1 MVQYKKGLLSAQFH
15 HHFADNMVQKI
26 DNLIVELIKKESEDI
41 ILTTKNSLKNIKS
54 IAVDE
59 AWKLIQL
66 AVASIVQII
75 EKIATNLE
83 GKDKK
88 SIALEFI
95 NSFYDR
101 VFTIIDI
108 PFVPSF
114 VEPIIHRYVKLLLIS
129 MASASIDATVTI
141 FKNTGVFLKKG

>member
-1 MVQYKKGLLSAQFH
+1 M
-15 HHFADNMVQKI
+15 KI
-26 DNLIVELIKKESEDI
+26 IVDNLIIELIKKESEDI
-41 ILTTKNSLKNIKS
+41 IIKSKESLTTIKTVT
-54 IAVDE
+54 IDE

-66 AVASIVQII
+66 AIASVVQII
-75 EKIATNLE
+75 EKIAINLE

-88 SIALEFI
+88 LIALEFI
-95 NSFYDR
+95 NTFYDR